1 MAIDFSSAPK
11 APGVY
16 IYKAASGQIL
26 YVGKAKNIFNRVSH
40 YRNPTD
46 AKTAVLMRLAHSVE
60 FIACRNEAE
69 ALVLENTLIKQHK
82 PDYNISLKDGEQY
95 AYLKVTD
102 EKFPRILVTRKRS
115 AKRGEKLLGPF
126 TSGEGRFVALR
137 EATRS
142 FGIRICNELPHQA
155 CLQYRLGFCT
165 APCIGKIREKDYGEN
180 VKAATNVL
188 SGKTEDVE
196 KRIGEEMKVASRE
209 ENFERAL
216 ELRNRLAAI
225 SRIKQRQL
233 METYHSGNEDFFGFV
248 TDGAKMRVCVLK
260 SREGVIRE
268 RESFTIDAIGESP
281 QAEFILRYYE
291 SRAMPEKAFAA
302 LQNAADGQALAQLLA
317 TGGCIFAIPQ
327 KGDKLELVALA
338 EKNAALSSGVAG
350 SSQAALAVQ
359 KSLGLS
365 KPPARIDCFDASNLA
380 GKQIV
385 GSCVRFLD
393 GTPEKSFYRRFQV
406 KSTPTQDD
414 FASMKEIVYRRYRG
428 ALEKNEPLP
437 DLVLIDG
444 GIGQLHAAMQAL
456 QDLSLEF
463 PIAALAKREEE
474 LYVPDSMTPIKLPKT
489 SAGLRLLMACRDE
502 AHRFALKYN
511 RVRRKI
517 EAEY

>member
-1 MAIDFSSAPK
+1 MIDFSSAPK

-16 IYKAASGQIL
+16 IFKAASGQIL
-26 YVGKAKNIFNRVSH
+26 YVGKAKDIANRISN
-40 YRNPTD
+40 YKNPTD
-46 AKTAVLMRLAHSVE
+46 AKTAALMRLVKSVE
-60 FIACRNEAE
+60 FIVCRNESE

-102 EKFPRILVTRKRS
+102 EKFPRILVTRKR
-115 AKRGEKLLGPF
+115 AVKRGEKLLGPF

-137 EATRS
+137 EATRT
-142 FGIRICNELPHQA
+142 FGIRICNELPHTA

-165 APCIGKIREKDYGEN
+165 APCIGKISEKDYGDN
-180 VKAATNVL
+180 VKAATNLL
-188 SGKTEDVE
+188 SGKTAEVE
-196 KRIGEEMKVASRE
+196 GRLDEEMKLASKNE
-209 ENFERAL
+209 DFERAL
-216 ELRNRLAAI
+216 ELRNRMAAI
-225 SRIKQRQL
+225 SRIKARQL

-248 TDGAKMRVCVLK
+248 TAGEKMAVCVLK
-260 SREGVIRE
+260 SRGGVISGRD
-268 RESFTIDAIGESP
+268 SFTVDAIGESP

-291 SRAMPEKAFAA
+291 SHPMPEKAFAA
-302 LQNAADGQALAQLLA
+302 LQNEADGQALSQLLA
-317 TGGCIFAIPQ
+317 AGGCAFAIPK
-327 KGDKLELVALA
+327 KGDKLELVSVA

-365 KPPARIDCFDASNLA
+365 RPPARIDCFDASNLA

-393 GTPEKSFYRRFQV
+393 GRPEKSFYRRFQV

-428 ALEKNEPLP
+428 ALEKSEPMP

-444 GIGQLHAAMQAL
+444 GIGQLHAAMQGL

-474 LYVPDSMTPIKLPKT
+474 LYIPDSMTPIKLPHS

-502 AHRFALKYN
+502 AHRFAVKYN

-517 EAEY
+517 ESGY